1 MRKNTNARTSAHDQG
16 EAVGLPC
23 CILYAAAP
31 DNCMRRFPASV
42 KTVYLYYGSVM
53 LLSAF
58 TETFHA
64 CCTAGDGSAWIASAN
79 TSTFWYSSAPSDA
92 VFSQSKKGAHSGGVM
107 PPADRIILR
116 MTNTAVLNCV
126 SPFGKQYA
134 RKNGSFRNFFVC
146 YQKIQKASSVSFPFV
161 YIKIHLCN
169 KKAKPETRKTAFL
182 TECSDFW
189 HI

>member
-1 MRKNTNARTSAHDQG
+1 
-16 EAVGLPC
+16 
-23 CILYAAAP
+23 
-31 DNCMRRFPASV
+31 
-42 KTVYLYYGSVM
+42 
-53 LLSAF
+53 
-58 TETFHA
+58 
-64 CCTAGDGSAWIASAN
+64 
-79 TSTFWYSSAPSDA
+79 
-92 VFSQSKKGAHSGGVM
+92 M

-182 TECSDFW
+182 TECSDF
-189 HI
+189 

>member
-1 MRKNTNARTSAHDQG
+1 MRKNTNARTNAHDQG
-16 EAVGLPC
+16 EADGLPC
-23 CILYAAAP
+23 YILYAAAP
-31 DNCMRRFPASV
+31 DNCMRRFPASF

-64 CCTAGDGSAWIASAN
+64 CCTARDGSAWITSAN
-79 TSTFWYSSAPSDA
+79 TSTFWYSSAPSGA

-126 SPFGKQYA
+126 PPFGKQYA
-134 RKNGSFRNFFVC
+134 RKNGSFRNFLYVIRKFRKLRPC
-146 YQKIQKASSVSFPFV
+146 LSLLFTKYTSAIKKPSQKLV
-161 YIKIHLCN
+161 
-169 KKAKPETRKTAFL
+169 KPAFL
-182 TECSDFW
+182 TECSGFW